1 MADNNQQ
8 NSKSAQDAAN
18 AASRQARST
27 EDIRQN
33 LVEILALQRDYAEE
47 AKKAAKAVFDSNIQ
61 ASAAASSFRDI
72 ASATRNIESTF
83 SDVIKGQKTLAQV
96 QKDIAKNLQTRRV

>member
-8 NSKSAQDAAN
+8 NSRSAQDEAN

-27 EDIRQN
+27 EEVRQN
-33 LVEILALQRDYAEE
+33 LIEILALQRDYAEE

-61 ASAAASSFRDI
+61 ASAAASAFRDI

-83 SDVIKGQKTLAQV
+83 QMLL
-96 QKDIAKNLQTRRV
+96 KDKKL